1 VVPLWLEDEDADDD
15 AVGSVVVT
23 ETICPLASRTVVTVA
38 PSASLVTVVV
48 SPLVELVDAPPLDAE
63 ALVLEAAAVLTV
75 EMALMLMAT
84 FLFLTVTN
92 NRNRSLRLC
101 CLMGRSGAWR

>member
-15 AVGSVVVT
+15 AVGNVVVT

-48 SPLVELVDAPPLDAE
+48 SPLVELVDAPPLSAE
-63 ALVLEAAAVLTV
+63 ALVPEAAVLTV

-84 FLFLTVTN
+84 FLFLTVSN
-92 NRNRSLRLC
+92 NSNRSLRLC
-101 CLMGRSGAWR
+101 CLMGRNGAWR